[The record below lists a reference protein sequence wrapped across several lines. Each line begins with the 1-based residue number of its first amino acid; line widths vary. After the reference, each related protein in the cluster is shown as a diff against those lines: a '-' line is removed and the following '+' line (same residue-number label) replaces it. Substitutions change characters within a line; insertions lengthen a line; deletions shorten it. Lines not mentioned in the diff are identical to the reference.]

1 MAGNGLEESEAAGSA
16 SSPAPQST
24 VHRVLQPAGWPRPKG
39 YSNGILAEG
48 RIVVTGGVVG
58 WDAAGVFATTF
69 VEQARQTFENIAA
82 ILAEAGAGPEH
93 LVRLTWYV
101 TDMDQYLTAPRELGA
116 AYRSVFGLNF
126 PAMAAV
132 QVMRLV
138 EAAAK
143 LEIEATAVLP
153 LHRD

>member
-1 MAGNGLEESEAAGSA
+1 MKGNGSEKRASA
-16 SSPAPQST
+16 TMAPSAVAPSGPAHQ
-24 VHRVLQPAGWPRPKG
+24 VLHPTGWPRPRG
-39 YSNGILAEG
+39 YSNGIMAEG

-58 WDAAGVFATTF
+58 WTVAGHFPDSF
-69 VEQARQTFENIAA
+69 VAQAQQTFENIAA

-101 TDMDQYLTAPRELGA
+101 TDMDEYLASPRDLGT
-116 AYRSVFGLNF
+116 AYRAVFGRNF

-132 QVMRLV
+132 QVVRLV
-138 EAAAK
+138 EPAAK

-153 LHRD
+153 R